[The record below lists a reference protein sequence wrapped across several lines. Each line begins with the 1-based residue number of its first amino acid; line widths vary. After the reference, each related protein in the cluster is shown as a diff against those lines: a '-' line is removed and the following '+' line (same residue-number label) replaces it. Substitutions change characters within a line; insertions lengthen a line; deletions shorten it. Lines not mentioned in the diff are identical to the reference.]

1 MAILKKRNGSMIV
14 EDQNKSIRQ
23 LTEKNRADLYG
34 ADLYG
39 ADLYGA
45 DLSGANLYEADLY
58 GADLYRAN
66 LYRANLSGANFSGAN
81 LYEADIS
88 GANLYEANFSGA
100 DLSGANLYGANLY
113 EANLSEVKIKFNT
126 FPSIRLISSI
136 GLGYLSPKL
145 SCELMRWD
153 AVMHPYPKK
162 FNNWANGS
170 DCPYQNEER
179 LFHFETRQRDWI
191 EGLPTMNWVE
201 LCRTICKEK
210 GWKIKGVEL

>member
-23 LTEKNRADLYG
+23 LTEKNRADLYE
-34 ADLYG
+34 ADLSE
-39 ADLYGA
+39 A
-45 DLSGANLYEADLY
+45 DLSGANLYEA
-58 GADLYRAN
+58 
-66 LYRANLSGANFSGAN
+66 NLS
-81 LYEADIS
+81 E
-88 GANLYEANFSGA
+88 A

-136 GLGYLSPKL
+136 GLGCLSPKL